1 MDSITVLVSDL
12 ARLVQELQEDG
23 MKYVSLSISP
33 AENGLP
39 ADLSASGTLSK
50 SSPESVEYDPV
61 EASDYQ
67 F

>member
-1 MDSITVLVSDL
+1 MTSLTVLVSDL

-39 ADLSASGTLSK
+39 ADLSASGTLSN
-50 SSPESVEYDPV
+50 SSP
-61 EASDYQ
+61 
-67 F
+67 